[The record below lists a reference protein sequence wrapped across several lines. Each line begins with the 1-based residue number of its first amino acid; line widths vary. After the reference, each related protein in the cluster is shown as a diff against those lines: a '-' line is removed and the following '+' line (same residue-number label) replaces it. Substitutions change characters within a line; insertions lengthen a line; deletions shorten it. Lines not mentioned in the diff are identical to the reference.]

1 MKIINYCTEWEN
13 GKIGIF
19 EESNLELIWI
29 ELTLTEGIPK
39 YRYPNAERYQKAPVV
54 AKGFIVY
61 LLKAIEANPN
71 VKSAKLYDSYYNIR
85 LRQYKEI
92 KESEPD
98 AFSRDL
104 ASEFHNKHIEEEQKY
119 AAYSKRLFDYLK
131 EDYCTLIKRYC
142 DSYFAYIN
150 RYGNNDQPKN
160 QEGLT
165 EQLHF
170 HGDFTDDEITS
181 TFKKLIQGKY
191 IQKDSDLVSWIYIC
205 TGTKGKTPIRPIEWK
220 KKSILLGLFVFDLF
234 SNTDKNNIWE
244 ITAKCFT
251 INGQEPNTNS
261 IKVNLSKIKGDDTKL
276 PKEYDQMKKDIT
288 FDLM

>member
-13 GKIGIF
+13 GKIGKF
-19 EESNLELIWI
+19 EVSNLELRWI
-29 ELTLTEGIPK
+29 EFTLTEGIYA
-39 YRYPNAERYQKAPVV
+39 YRYPLAERYQKAPVV

-131 EDYCTLIKRYC
+131 EDDCTLIKRYC
-142 DSYFAYIN
+142 DSYFAYIKK
-150 RYGNNDQPKN
+150 YGVNT
-160 QEGLT
+160 QEVPQCLQT
-165 EQLHF
+165 E
-170 HGDFTDDEITS
+170 EAKII
-181 TFKKLIQGKY
+181 FKKAIEAGFMNEDY
-191 IQKDSDLVSWIYIC
+191 RFN
-205 TGTKGKTPIRPIEWK
+205 GTKYQMAYFVEKAYYKLKLRYKWK
-220 KKSILLGLFVFDLF
+220 YFEELWNIKYLSQTKRETNERFGHVLGQNEIDAIFD
-234 SNTDKNNIWE
+234 
-244 ITAKCFT
+244 
-251 INGQEPNTNS
+251 
-261 IKVNLSKIKGDDTKL
+261 
-276 PKEYDQMKKDIT
+276 
-288 FDLM
+288 

>member
-13 GKIGIF
+13 GKIGKF
-19 EESNLELIWI
+19 EVSNLELRWI
-29 ELTLTEGIPK
+29 ELTLTEGIYA
-39 YRYPNAERYQKAPVV
+39 YRYPLAESYHKAPIV

-71 VKSAKLYDSYYNIR
+71 IKSAKLYDTYYNSR
-85 LRQYKEI
+85 SRQYKEI

-98 AFSRDL
+98 AFCRDL
-104 ASEFHNKHIEEEQKY
+104 ASEFHNKHIEEEQKH

-131 EDYCTLIKRYC
+131 EDDQTFIRGY
-142 DSYFAYIN
+142 SENYFAYIN

-261 IKVNLSKIKGDDTKL
+261 IKVNLSKIKRDDTKL

>member
-13 GKIGIF
+13 GKIGKF
-19 EESNLELIWI
+19 EVSNLELRWI
-29 ELTLTEGIPK
+29 EFTLTEGIYA
-39 YRYPNAERYQKAPVV
+39 YRYPLAERYQKAPVV

-98 AFSRDL
+98 AFCRDL

-150 RYGNNDQPKN
+150 RYGVNTQEVPQCLQTEEAKKILLEAVKNGLILLSNNQYRWNYNKYKGQLLAYFCEKSSFYLGLSKKVDK
-160 QEGLT
+160 EGKQT
-165 EQLHF
+165 
-170 HGDFTDDEITS
+170 
-181 TFKKLIQGKY
+181 
-191 IQKDSDLVSWIYIC
+191 VSWKPFE
-205 TGTKGKTPIRPIEWK
+205 TLFNTKNI
-220 KKSILLGLFVFDLF
+220 KSYKNDHLKDKYVFKPKDYEQVDKLFNNKH
-234 SNTDKNNIWE
+234 NT
-244 ITAKCFT
+244 
-251 INGQEPNTNS
+251 
-261 IKVNLSKIKGDDTKL
+261 
-276 PKEYDQMKKDIT
+276 KD
-288 FDLM
+288 